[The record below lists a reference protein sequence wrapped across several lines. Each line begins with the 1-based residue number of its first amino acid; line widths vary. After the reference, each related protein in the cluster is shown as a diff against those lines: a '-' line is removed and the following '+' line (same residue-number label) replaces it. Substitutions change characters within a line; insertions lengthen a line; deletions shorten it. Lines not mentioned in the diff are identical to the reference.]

1 MPSPEM
7 TPIHELEDRVE
18 LTTGSR
24 ADFRQ
29 GLKILTPR
37 ELRTLIGNLMDTP

>member
-1 MPSPEM
+1 MR
-7 TPIHELEDRVE
+7 PIHELEDRVE
-18 LTTGSR
+18 LATGYR

-37 ELRTLIGNLMDTP
+37 ELRTLIGNTTDTP